1 MQNTQQNSFAEYVIN
16 MVCDFMNYCRGN
28 MSITDMFTPTLAVLY
43 AMHKGYHIKVYDNRQ
58 MEFYTDINNDDK
70 LYHDL
75 LGLIPHA
82 WFFVLSLYSLFF
94 PLLMPSGCCM
104 PYQMTV

>member
-43 AMHKGYHIKVYDNRQ
+43 AMHKGYHIKVYDNRH

-75 LGLIPHA
+75 IGLIPHDA
-82 WFFVLSLYSLFF
+82 HIERALCRLINNF
-94 PLLMPSGCCM
+94 
-104 PYQMTV
+104 

>member
-43 AMHKGYHIKVYDNRQ
+43 AIARQ
-58 MEFYTDINNDDK
+58 EHRLLTERFLMNDTVLILVDRFCRYRHCCKAGHRHDK
-70 LYHDL
+70 NFLSH
-75 LGLIPHA
+75 
-82 WFFVLSLYSLFF
+82 FVLWI
-94 PLLMPSGCCM
+94 
-104 PYQMTV
+104 